1 MIATAEFPGAY
12 LLARGV
18 PGTDTLRPLT
28 SEPDRAMG
36 VTALREQIA
45 PHHEACFAW
54 AVQCCSG
61 DHQEA
66 EDVLHTVYLKI
77 LEGRARFEGRSSLRT
92 WLFSVVR
99 RTAAEARRRR
109 MLRGLRLRRVD
120 PGDSAAAPST
130 ADGLVLETE
139 ERMVIT
145 RALASLPARQ
155 REVLLLVF
163 YHDHTVDEAA
173 AILGIG
179 AGSARTHY
187 ARGKQRLRALLT
199 PILGNP

>member
-1 MIATAEFPGAY
+1 M
-12 LLARGV
+12 
-18 PGTDTLRPLT
+18 
-28 SEPDRAMG
+28 
-36 VTALREQIA
+36 
-45 PHHEACFAW
+45 
-54 AVQCCSG
+54 
-61 DHQEA
+61 
-66 EDVLHTVYLKI
+66 
-77 LEGRARFEGRSSLRT
+77 
-92 WLFSVVR
+92 
-99 RTAAEARRRR
+99 
-109 MLRGLRLRRVD
+109 LRRVD
-120 PGDSAAAPST
+120 PGDSAVASSR

-187 ARGKQRLRALLT
+187 ARGKQRLRTLLT
-199 PILGNP
+199 PFQVTHDP